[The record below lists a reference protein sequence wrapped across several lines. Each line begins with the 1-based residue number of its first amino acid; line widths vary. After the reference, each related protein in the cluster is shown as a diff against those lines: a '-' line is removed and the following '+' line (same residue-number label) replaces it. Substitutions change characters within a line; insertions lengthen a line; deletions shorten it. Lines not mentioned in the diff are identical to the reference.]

1 MILGTL
7 KINEAQGELETHNDN
22 YMLDSVTAVSIRR
35 PALAIGVV
43 AFAGIGGSTAVF
55 VEYLKPVEI
64 AVAGGFACFSL
75 FLSWQTGQLKLLS
88 RDLRH
93 TDLSG
98 VIWGR
103 YASLKAK
110 RREIV
115 RAIAAAKRR
124 EGSQ

>member
-7 KINEAQGELETHNDN
+7 KINETHGELETHNDN

-43 AFAGIGGSTAVF
+43 TFAGIGGFAAVF
-55 VEYLKPVEI
+55 TEYLYPVEI
-64 AVAGGFACFSL
+64 AVAGGFACFALLLGS
-75 FLSWQTGQLKLLS
+75 QVGQLKLLS

-103 YASLKAK
+103 YASLRAK

-115 RAIAAAKRR
+115 RAIAAAKKR